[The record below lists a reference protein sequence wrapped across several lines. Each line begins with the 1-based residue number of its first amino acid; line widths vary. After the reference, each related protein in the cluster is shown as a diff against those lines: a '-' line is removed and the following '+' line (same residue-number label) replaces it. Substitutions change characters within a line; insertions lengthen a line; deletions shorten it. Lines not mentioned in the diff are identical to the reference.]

1 MKKTII
7 AAIAVLFGALTV
19 ANAQENVQV
28 SVQDTVMSVQDTL
41 VDAQDTIIP
50 IKPFFVT
57 VYGGPTISGN
67 ENYAAFFE
75 EGKGKDLIDLV
86 QGGISAGYYFNNRF
100 GARIALEYSNN
111 HSALNYDETHAA
123 GLFEYTF
130 RSGAAFA
137 DLVLNGGNVKKTL
150 MLDKYVP
157 SLKLMSF
164 FQVSAKPFD
173 FKNPL
178 CYLRTVSH
186 VLGSSS
192 PVVFLFGALGLLIQ
206 GPEAEKNYGTVLSSV
221 MIVVSAVFTGVL
233 ATCFCKNPVSGLEP
247 VLFLFVFRLVL
258 ELTIKIRILNT

>member
-1 MKKTII
+1 MKNTII
-7 AAIAVLFGALTV
+7 AAIAALFGALTV

-28 SVQDTVMSVQDTL
+28 SVQDTL

-111 HSALNYDETHAA
+111 HSALNYDETHAP

-137 DLVLNGGNVKKTL
+137 DLVLNGGNVKKPKKFNWRPYFGIGAAYTFGFEDVYNEEAHTSSHPWQHYTTGNPCFAFRYGL
-150 MLDKYVP
+150 MLEYDFSEAFGIYVDGTHEWFTDSYNGVDP
-157 SLKLMSF
+157 NAGF
-164 FQVSAKPFD
+164 PFD
-173 FKNPL
+173 MKLNANI
-178 CYLRTVSH
+178 
-186 VLGSSS
+186 GI
-192 PVVFLFGALGLLIQ
+192 ALH
-206 GPEAEKNYGTVLSSV
+206 
-221 MIVVSAVFTGVL
+221 F
-233 ATCFCKNPVSGLEP
+233 
-247 VLFLFVFRLVL
+247 
-258 ELTIKIRILNT
+258 

>member
-1 MKKTII
+1 MKKRIKVTFESP
-7 AAIAVLFGALTV
+7 VLC
-19 ANAQENVQV
+19 
-28 SVQDTVMSVQDTL
+28 L
-41 VDAQDTIIP
+41 VVIL
-50 IKPFFVT
+50 
-57 VYGGPTISGN
+57 
-67 ENYAAFFE
+67 AF
-75 EGKGKDLIDLV
+75 IV
-86 QGGISAGYYFNNRF
+86 
-100 GARIALEYSNN
+100 
-111 HSALNYDETHAA
+111 
-123 GLFEYTF
+123 
-130 RSGAAFA
+130 
-137 DLVLNGGNVKKTL
+137 L

-247 VLFLFVFRLVL
+247 VLFLFVFLNLVSYIKKNNLPFVQILVL
-258 ELTIKIRILNT
+258 LILIIWDIFSAEKIDVINLLADIMGGLCGSLISFLAVPKSRSTSHKKISPSEDETVVGTLNI